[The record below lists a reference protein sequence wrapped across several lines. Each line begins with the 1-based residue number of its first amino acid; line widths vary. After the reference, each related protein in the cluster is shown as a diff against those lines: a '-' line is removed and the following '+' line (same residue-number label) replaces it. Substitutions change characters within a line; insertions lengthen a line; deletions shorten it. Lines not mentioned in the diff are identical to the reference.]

1 MGDIKNTCFVCKK
14 VITLDA
20 AKINKI
26 VNMPVC
32 NDCQGTESEKK
43 EEKEVLN
50 SLADG
55 LICGCI

>member
-1 MGDIKNTCFVCKK
+1 MLDIKNSCFVCKK
-14 VITLDA
+14 PISRETTELNPV
-20 AKINKI
+20 

-32 NDCQGTESEKK
+32 PECKGSDREKK

-55 LICGCI
+55 FVCGCI